1 MTAHVRRNSDAPK
14 PFLERAELQLMR
26 ESVKRIAGKF
36 GHAYYQAQSKSD
48 GRSRELWS
56 ELSEHGFLGVN
67 IPEEYGGSGL
77 GISELAAVSEEV
89 SAAGCPLLLMLV
101 SPAICA
107 TILTRHGTEAQREE
121 FLPQLAQGAKMAFA
135 ITEPNA
141 GSNSHNIE
149 TTAVK
154 RGDDYYLNGTKY
166 YISGVDEADQILVVT
181 KTGVDAATGRAEL
194 SLFVVDTQSV
204 GLTAHRIEME
214 IQAPEKQF
222 TLHFDDVRVPSARLV
237 GQEGRGLKQVFV
249 GLQPERILGASI
261 SIGIGRYAV
270 DKACAYARERAVW
283 GKPIGTHQGIAH
295 PLAVA
300 KIELEL
306 AKLMNEKA
314 AWLYD
319 QKLDAAEAANMAKYA
334 AAEAGLQAL
343 DCAMQTHGGNGLA
356 SEYGLADLW
365 GMARL
370 LRTAPV
376 SREMI
381 LNYVAQHSLG
391 LPRSY

>member
-1 MTAHVRRNSDAPK
+1 MTAHARRNSDAPK
-14 PFLERAELQLMR
+14 PFLERAEVQLMR
-26 ESVKRIAGKF
+26 ESVRRIAGKF
-36 GHAYYQAQSKSD
+36 GHEYYQAQSKSD
-48 GRSRELWS
+48 GRSQELWS

-121 FLPQLAQGAKMAFA
+121 FLPRLAAGSKMAFA

-149 TTAVK
+149 TTATR

-181 KTGVDAATGRAEL
+181 KTGVDADTGRAEL
-194 SLFVVDTQSV
+194 SLFVVDTHSA

-214 IQAPEKQF
+214 IRAPEKQF

-261 SIGIGRYAV
+261 SIGVGRYAME
-270 DKACAYARERAVW
+270 KACAYARDRAVW

>member
-1 MTAHVRRNSDAPK
+1 MTSFHRRQSDPPK
-14 PFLERAELQLMR
+14 PFSETPELQLLR
-26 ESVKRIAGKF
+26 ESVKRIAHKY
-36 GHAYYQAQSKSD
+36 GHAYYQEQVRSD
-48 GRSRELWS
+48 GRGQELWN
-56 ELSEHGFLGVN
+56 ELAAHGFLGVN
-67 IPEEYGGSGL
+67 IPEEHGGSGL

-89 SAAGCPLLLMLV
+89 AAQGCPLLLMLV

-107 TILTRHGTEAQREE
+107 TIITRHGTNEQRED
-121 FLPQLAQGAKMAFA
+121 FLPRLATGAKMAFA

-149 TTAVK
+149 TTAK
-154 RGDDYYLNGTKY
+154 LDGTDYRLNGTKY
-166 YISGVDEADQILVVT
+166 YISGVDEADQVLTVT
-181 KTGVDAATGRAEL
+181 KTGVDPATGRAEL
-194 SLFVVDTQSV
+194 SLFIVDTDAH
-204 GLTAHRIEME
+204 GLQKHVIPME
-214 IQAPEKQF
+214 IHAPEKQY
-222 TLHFDDVRVPSARLV
+222 TLHFDDVRVPASRLV
-237 GQEGRGLKQVFV
+237 GQAGRGLKQVFV

-261 SIGIGRYAV
+261 SIGIGRYAI
-270 DKACAYARERAVW
+270 DKACTYARERAVW
-283 GKPIGTHQGIAH
+283 GKPIGTHQGVAH
-295 PLAVA
+295 PLALA

-334 AAEAGLQAL
+334 AAEAGLNAL
-343 DCAMQTHGGNGLA
+343 DCAIQTHGGNGLA
-356 SEYGLADLW
+356 ADYGLAGLW

>member
-1 MTAHVRRNSDAPK
+1 MNSFSRRNSDAPK
-14 PFLERAELQLMR
+14 PFSETPELQLLR
-26 ESVKRIAGKF
+26 ESVRRIAGKY
-36 GHAYYQAQSKSD
+36 GHAYYQTQTKRD
-48 GRSRELWS
+48 GRSEELWN
-56 ELSEHGFLGVN
+56 ELAEHGFLGVN
-67 IPEEYGGSGL
+67 IPEEHGGAGL

-89 SAAGCPLLLMLV
+89 AAQGCPLLLMLV

-107 TILTRHGTEAQREE
+107 TIITRHGTNEQREE
-121 FLPQLAQGAKMAFA
+121 FLPRLAMGSKMAFA

-149 TTAVK
+149 TTAK
-154 RGDDYYLNGTKY
+154 LDGEDYLLNGTKY
-166 YISGVDEADQILVVT
+166 YISGVDEAEHVLVVT
-181 KTGVDAATGRAEL
+181 KTGIDATTGRAEL
-194 SLFVVDTQSV
+194 SLFIVDTNAP
-204 GLTAHRIEME
+204 GLGQHRIEME
-214 IQAPEKQF
+214 ISAPEKQF
-222 TLHFDDVRVPSARLV
+222 TLHFDEVRVPAARLV
-237 GQEGRGLKQVFV
+237 GQAGRGLKQVFV

-261 SIGIGRYAV
+261 SIGIGRYALE
-270 DKACAYARERAVW
+270 KACTYARERAVW
-283 GKPIGTHQGIAH
+283 GKPIGTHQGVAH
-295 PLAVA
+295 PLALA
-300 KIELEL
+300 KIDLEL

-343 DCAMQTHGGNGLA
+343 DCAIQTHGGNGLA
-356 SEYGLADLW
+356 TEYGLADLW

>member
-1 MTAHVRRNSDAPK
+1 M
-14 PFLERAELQLMR
+14 
-26 ESVKRIAGKF
+26 
-36 GHAYYQAQSKSD
+36 
-48 GRSRELWS
+48 
-56 ELSEHGFLGVN
+56 
-67 IPEEYGGSGL
+67 
-77 GISELAAVSEEV
+77 
-89 SAAGCPLLLMLV
+89 
-101 SPAICA
+101 
-107 TILTRHGTEAQREE
+107 
-121 FLPQLAQGAKMAFA
+121 
-135 ITEPNA
+135 
-141 GSNSHNIE
+141 
-149 TTAVK
+149 
-154 RGDDYYLNGTKY
+154 
-166 YISGVDEADQILVVT
+166 
-181 KTGVDAATGRAEL
+181 
-194 SLFVVDTQSV
+194 
-204 GLTAHRIEME
+204 
-214 IQAPEKQF
+214 
-222 TLHFDDVRVPSARLV
+222 V
-237 GQEGRGLKQVFV
+237 GQAGRGLKQVFV

-261 SIGIGRYAV
+261 SIGIGRYAL
-270 DKACAYARERAVW
+270 DKACVYARERAVW
-283 GKPIGTHQGIAH
+283 GKPIGTHQGVAH

-319 QKLDAAEAANMAKYA
+319 QKLDAAEASNMAKYA

-343 DCAMQTHGGNGLA
+343 DCAIQTHGGNGLA